1 MGQILQIK
9 QKSGWALL
17 AVGGVCLL
25 ATLALDLAAGRSWLL
40 AGLCAAERLLP
51 LFGLGLLI
59 GQLPRPAKTAA
70 ALLLVAGA
78 LFGLVFREQIYL
90 LIAPIPGAAANL
102 FMTGPLA
109 CVLTGLALVLP
120 RPARPR
126 LALPLIPVVGAA
138 IAISTRLGDPTLYA
152 PHYLPAALLAQFWFI
167 AAVALPVGR
176 FDPPWLS
183 IGSRIVASWMIAIG
197 LLYGGAYLAAKDKS
211 LTPPPFAVLQG
222 EGALFGFDPVLPAL
236 DAVGSAL

>member
-1 MGQILQIK
+1 MAQMVQMV

-17 AVGGVCLL
+17 AVGAACLL
-25 ATLALDLAAGRSWLL
+25 ASLALDLAAGRSWLL
-40 AGLCAAERLLP
+40 AGLCTAEHLLP
-51 LFGLGLLI
+51 LLGLGLLI
-59 GQLPRPAKTAA
+59 GQLPRRTRSAA
-70 ALLLVAGA
+70 VLLLVAGA
-78 LFGLVFREQIYL
+78 LFGLVFREHVYL

-102 FMTGPLA
+102 FLTGPLA

-120 RPARPR
+120 RPARPH

-138 IAISTRLGDPTLYA
+138 IAISTRLGDPVLYA
-152 PHYLPAALLAQFWFI
+152 PHYLPAALLAQLWFI
-167 AAVALPVGR
+167 AAIAFPVAR
-176 FDPPWLS
+176 FDPPWLT

-222 EGALFGFDPVLPAL
+222 EGALAGFEPVLPAL
-236 DAVGSAL
+236 DKAGGTP